1 MPFIYSLHTYSEAM
15 CVKRC
20 FFENHDERED
30 PNDDCSRSLKLLRD
44 VGFEGKEEAFESDR
58 RA

>member
-1 MPFIYSLHTYSEAM
+1 MPFVSSLHTYSEAK
-15 CVKRC
+15 CVEGC

-30 PNDDCSRSLKLLRD
+30 PNDHCSLLRD
-44 VGFEGKEEAFESDR
+44 VRFEGDEPAFESDR